1 LISAAHRV
9 LTLPRLEG
17 GGQSLDSISEMKTS
31 TSS

>member
-17 GGQSLDSISEMKTS
+17 GGQSLGVTSERVTPPKM
-31 TSS
+31 